1 MKLCEEYAALLD
13 LYVDGELSLEE
24 LEQVQTHLDA
34 CPACRAYVDDALA
47 MSAAFPASEET
58 EVPDGFAE
66 SVMARI
72 RAEAPAVPK
81 KQKKTPW
88 VGVLTSLVACCAIVF
103 LQQNGPLSGA
113 ANETATYD
121 TAAAETA
128 ETAPADAEDRF
139 DADSAEPEEGSN
151 GTPAPYAEPR
161 TVEDGAVNDSESL
174 TAVKTENGGEALVL
188 TAAEAGDLLASF
200 TPVEETED
208 ALCYRLAEE
217 DYQSLLDA
225 LPEELRLSAPVWDAD
240 GVTVLVEK

>member
-47 MSAAFPASEET
+47 VSAAFPDPEET

-72 RAEAPAVPK
+72 RAEAPAAPK

-88 VGVLTSLVACCAIVF
+88 VGVLASLVACCAIVF

-113 ANETATYD
+113 ANDTATYD
-121 TAAAETA
+121 TAAEAAEA
-128 ETAPADAEDRF
+128 APADAEDWF
-139 DADSAEPEEGSN
+139 AADGAEPEGDSN
-151 GTPAPYAEPR
+151 GTPVPQAEPR
-161 TVEDGAVNDSESL
+161 AVEDSTVNETESAK
-174 TAVKTENGGEALVL
+174 TADGEALVL
-188 TAAEAGDLLASF
+188 TAAEAGDLLTSF

-208 ALCYRLAEE
+208 ALCYRLTEE

-225 LPEELRLSAPVWDAD
+225 LPEELRLTAPVWDVD

>member
-24 LEQVQTHLDA
+24 LEQVQTHLDV

-47 MSAAFPASEET
+47 ISAAFPDPEET

-72 RAEAPAVPK
+72 RAEAPPPAPR

-88 VGVLTSLVACCAIVF
+88 VGVLASLVACCAIVL

-113 ANETATYD
+113 ANEAATYD
-121 TAAAETA
+121 TATQLA
-128 ETAPADAEDRF
+128 ETAPADAEDCF
-139 DADSAEPEEGSN
+139 AADGAEPEGNAS
-151 GTPAPYAEPR
+151 GTPVRQTEPR
-161 TVEDGAVNDSESL
+161 AVEDMAANETESAKV
-174 TAVKTENGGEALVL
+174 TDGEVLVL
-188 TAAEAGDLLASF
+188 TAAEAGDLLASYS
-200 TPVEETED
+200 PVEETEK

-217 DYQSLLDA
+217 DYRSLLDA
-225 LPEELRLSAPVWDAD
+225 LPEELRLTAPVWNAD
-240 GVTVLVEK
+240 GVEVLMEK

>member
-24 LEQVQTHLDA
+24 LEQVQAHLDA

-47 MSAAFPASEET
+47 MSAAFPDPEET

-66 SVMARI
+66 RVMARLY
-72 RAEAPAVPK
+72 AEAPPAPK

-88 VGVLTSLVACCAIVF
+88 VGVLASLVACCAIVL
-103 LQQNGPLSGA
+103 LQQHGPLSGA
-113 ANETATYD
+113 ANETAAYD
-121 TAAAETA
+121 TAAETA
-128 ETAPADAEDRF
+128 ETAPADAEDWF
-139 DADSAEPEEGSN
+139 AADGTEPEGDSN

-161 TVEDGAVNDSESL
+161 AVEDSAVNEAESAK
-174 TAVKTENGGEALVL
+174 TADGEALVL

-200 TPVEETED
+200 APVEETEET
-208 ALCYRLAEE
+208 LYYLLSEE

-225 LPEELRLSAPVWDAD
+225 LPEPVRQTASAWSDD
-240 GVTVLVEK
+240 GIEVLVEK

>member
-24 LEQVQTHLDA
+24 LEQVQAHLDA

-47 MSAAFPASEET
+47 ISAAFPDPEET

-66 SVMARI
+66 RVMARI
-72 RAEAPAVPK
+72 RAEAPPAPK

-88 VGVLTSLVACCAIVF
+88 VGVLASLVACCAIVF

-121 TAAAETA
+121 TAAETA
-128 ETAPADAEDRF
+128 EAAPADVEDQF
-139 DADSAEPEEGSN
+139 TCDGAEPEGDSN
-151 GTPAPYAEPR
+151 GTPVPQAEPR
-161 TVEDGAVNDSESL
+161 AIEDGAPAES
-174 TAVKTENGGEALVL
+174 AKAADGEALIL

-200 TPVEETED
+200 APVEETED
-208 ALCYRLAEE
+208 TLCYRLAEQ

-240 GVTVLVEK
+240 GMTVLVEK